1 MANEPHQKA
10 LLETQKRNLDEQ
22 LDALTAFIET
32 DTAKALRETNP
43 QELERL
49 HRQHGLM
56 EAYSKVLGERI
67 AVFTEPKPEAPV
79 S

>member
-1 MANEPHQKA
+1 MTNEPHQKA
-10 LLETQKRNLDEQ
+10 LLETQKLNLDEQ

-56 EAYSKVLGERI
+56 EGYSRVLGERI
-67 AVFTEPKPEAPV
+67 AAFTEPKPETPA
-79 S
+79 